1 MSIFLK
7 WLIFWVI
14 CTLWNVVNGC
24 FFDFKYWQILLLVVS
39 IGTAFNSKCLL
50 SFNAC
55 LKWWIPRIQNFKV
68 IQTNKK
74 TRKMQWSTTSSQK
87 YGLSVFQ
94 ISEGSQV
101 KNLSRSATWPDKLV
115 EKLQW
120 IGWSSGNLPIG
131 IPWLH
136 PALKTWT
143 LVCFVRYC
151 AQGSHWLQAAFRIWS
166 SYTEWYKLIKVLLL
180 FLLLGQ
186 MLNNTTQTQK
196 NVWLLIAL
204 SKYRLSAGCWGKE
217 WFTGCKI
224 WFC

>member
-1 MSIFLK
+1 MPVWNDEYQESRILK
-7 WLIFWVI
+7 LH
-14 CTLWNVVNGC
+14 
-24 FFDFKYWQILLLVVS
+24 K
-39 IGTAFNSKCLL
+39 
-50 SFNAC
+50 
-55 LKWWIPRIQNFKV
+55 
-68 IQTNKK
+68 QTNKRNAMK
-74 TRKMQWSTTSSQK
+74 YYFKSKVWSV
-87 YGLSVFQ
+87 SVQ

-101 KNLSRSATWPDKLV
+101 KNLSRSATWP

-143 LVCFVRYC
+143 LVCFVRYF

-166 SYTEWYKLIKVLLL
+166 SYAERYKLIKVLLL